1 MILFIVSI
9 IVIILIIIIFTGIFL
24 TNGRDN
30 NNDNPVDIVYTW
42 VEMDSSLQTDLEKYT
57 NPSETRPLSP
67 YRDTNELLYS
77 LRSICLFAP
86 WFNHVY
92 LVVRDGQ
99 KPHWLNTNCKKITL
113 VSHSDIIPSQYLPTF
128 NSIVIEAFLHR
139 IPNLSEQYLYFNDD
153 IMLWN
158 STKKNMFFTND
169 EKCIES
175 SSSIVENI
183 LPLHPTENY
192 IENETTYEFM
202 KMMEYNATLL
212 KRYLNVSSPTVSL
225 HTPFPNLKS
234 VNYELDEFLTGI
246 PYKHTNQ
253 HDHTNHSKFRNNENI
268 ARMSIFQKYF
278 YKHRNKCILQSEE
291 SYSASM
297 IEVTHLESKRMEIQK
312 LVNNKNTVFVN
323 FQNNIEYEDINAPK
337 NGIQDMQLIQK
348 VLQEKFK
355 SPCIF
360 ENKKKLNINA
370 AF

>member
-9 IVIILIIIIFTGIFL
+9 IIIILIIIIFTGIFL
-24 TNGRDN
+24 TNGRGN
-30 NNDNPVDIVYTW
+30 NNDTPVDIVYTW
-42 VEMDSSLQTDLEKYT
+42 VEMDSSLQIDLEKYT
-57 NPSETRPLSP
+57 NPSETRPLSA

-158 STKKNMFFTND
+158 SARKNMFFTND

-175 SSSIVENI
+175 SSTIVENI

-212 KRYLNVSSPTVSL
+212 KKYLNVSSPTVSL

-234 VNYELDEFLTGI
+234 VNYELDEFLTSI

-253 HDHTNHSKFRNNENI
+253 HDHTKIGRAH
-268 ARMSIFQKYF
+268 
-278 YKHRNKCILQSEE
+278 
-291 SYSASM
+291 
-297 IEVTHLESKRMEIQK
+297 V
-312 LVNNKNTVFVN
+312 
-323 FQNNIEYEDINAPK
+323 
-337 NGIQDMQLIQK
+337 
-348 VLQEKFK
+348 
-355 SPCIF
+355 
-360 ENKKKLNINA
+360 
-370 AF
+370 